1 MKEGT
6 INDAIFTTD
15 VPTPLDNELFY
26 TAIALFFQDIENLKI
41 DMNLGPN
48 LKIIGLGDQN
58 KS

>member
-1 MKEGT
+1 M
-6 INDAIFTTD
+6 
-15 VPTPLDNELFY
+15 PTPLDNERFY
-26 TAIALFFQDIENLKI
+26 TAVTLFLQDIENLKI